1 MKAKVENQE
10 TIQFGNVYISELSKV
25 VSIYKNAMTKISPE
39 NNNKL
44 SSHFG
49 LPLMIA
55 INDNQPIGFA
65 SATLSVSGEIEMNCF
80 FSEETAEA
88 EVENQLK
95 EKAYR
100 NFYRTYDNSETGKQQ
115 LKASI
120 DRLVYWLNL

>member
-1 MKAKVENQE
+1 MKAKVKNPAQ
-10 TIQFGNVYISELSKV
+10 IQFDNVYISELSQV
-25 VSIYKNAMTKISPE
+25 VSIYKNATIKISSE
-39 NNNKL
+39 NNKL

-55 INDNQPIGFA
+55 MNEDQLIGFA
-65 SATLSVSGEIEMNCF
+65 SATLDLSGEIEMNCF
-80 FSEETAEA
+80 FSEAPGETEI
-88 EVENQLK
+88 ENQLK

-100 NFYRTYDNSETGKQQ
+100 NFYRTYDNSETGKQL

>member
-1 MKAKVENQE
+1 MKAKVKNQA
-10 TIQFGNVYISELSKV
+10 TIEFGNVYISELSKV
-25 VSIYKNAMTKISPE
+25 VNIYKNATTKNSPE

-49 LPLMIA
+49 LPLIIA

-65 SATLSVSGEIEMNCF
+65 SATLSLSGEIEMNCF
-80 FSEETAEA
+80 FSENVDET

-95 EKAYR
+95 EKAFR

>member
-1 MKAKVENQE
+1 MKAKVKNQE

-25 VSIYKNAMTKISPE
+25 VNIYKNATTNISTQ

-49 LPLMIA
+49 LPLIIA
-55 INDNQPIGFA
+55 MNEDQLIGFA
-65 SATLSVSGEIEMNCF
+65 SATLGLSGEIEMNCF
-80 FSEETAEA
+80 FSEESGET
-88 EVENQLK
+88 EVENQMK

-115 LKASI
+115 LKASV